1 MRKLITL
8 LIVSAFSSISFAG
21 QVRYCDDMSRVP
33 NMPHLNS
40 DQFARY
46 LQDKGAVD
54 RILVSKYKREL
65 YLMHDGVVLKTYRVA
80 FGGDPL
86 GGPKHFEGD
95 QKTPEGLYSIDYK
108 NPKSA
113 YFLSLHTSYPNAQD
127 VAYAKAHGKSPGG
140 DIMVHGFPVD
150 PLKHAGAAMTHPDDW
165 TDGCMAVTDNEIK
178 EIFALVQQ
186 DTAIEICSYQQR

>member
-21 QVRYCDDMSRVP
+21 QIRYCDDMSRVP

-46 LQDKGAVD
+46 LRDKGDVD
-54 RILVSKYKREL
+54 RILVSKYRREL
-65 YLMHDGVVLKTYRVA
+65 YLIDDGVVLKTYHVA

-95 QKTPEGLYSIDYK
+95 QKTPEGLYNIDYK

-113 YFLSLHTSYPNAQD
+113 YFLSLHTSYPNDAD
-127 VAYAKAHGKSPGG
+127 VDYARARGKSPGG
-140 DIMVHGFPVD
+140 DIMIHGFAIEP
-150 PLKHAGAAMTHPDDW
+150 KMHAKAVANHPNDW
-165 TDGCMAVTDNEIK
+165 TDGCMAVTDEEIK
-178 EIFALVQQ
+178 EIFALVKEK
-186 DTAIEICSYQQR
+186 TAVEICSPQQR